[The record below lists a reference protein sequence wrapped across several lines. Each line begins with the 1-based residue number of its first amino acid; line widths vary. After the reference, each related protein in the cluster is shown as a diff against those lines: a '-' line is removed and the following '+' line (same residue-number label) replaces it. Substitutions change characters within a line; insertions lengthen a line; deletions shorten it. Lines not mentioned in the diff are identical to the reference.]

1 MALASGSSPRRS
13 SRARV
18 PLGNARSP
26 GAIVLLFLLL
36 GAGCSAWRGP
46 GFRASGPELPRLK
59 HVLTLEPGISVAD
72 VGAGK
77 GELTV
82 ALAAEVG
89 PSGRVYSTEIDGKSL
104 EQIRAAVAA
113 ARLANVTLVQA
124 EARETGLPASCCD
137 AIVLRRVYHHLT
149 DPAATNASLLRALRP
164 GGVLAV
170 IDFPPLLSWLWPW
183 PPAGVPRNRG
193 GHGVDARL
201 VAEEVVAS
209 GFELVQVIED
219 WPGRWPLAS
228 YCAVFSKPQDKR

>member
-1 MALASGSSPRRS
+1 LG
-13 SRARV
+13 RA
-18 PLGNARSP
+18 
-26 GAIVLLFLLL
+26 GA
-36 GAGCSAWRGP
+36 C
-46 GFRASGPELPRLK
+46 
-59 HVLTLEPGISVAD
+59 
-72 VGAGK
+72 
-77 GELTV
+77 
-82 ALAAEVG
+82 
-89 PSGRVYSTEIDGKSL
+89 IDRESL

-124 EARETGLPASCCD
+124 EARETGLPARCCD

-170 IDFPPLLSWLWPW
+170 IDFPPLLSWLSPW

-209 GFELVQVIED
+209 GFELVQVIEH

-228 YCAVFSKPQDKR
+228 YCAVFSKPRDKG

>member
-1 MALASGSSPRRS
+1 MTTPPRS
-13 SRARV
+13 SRAGFA
-18 PLGNARSP
+18 LGSARGP
-26 GAIVLLFLLL
+26 AAVVLVLLLL
-36 GAGCSAWRGP
+36 GAGCGDWRGP
-46 GFRASGPELPRLK
+46 GFRASGPELPRLR
-59 HVLTLEPGISVAD
+59 HVLALKPGVSVAD

-89 PSGRVYSTEIDGKSL
+89 PGGRVYSTEIDLESL

-124 EARETGLPASCCD
+124 QSRETGLPANCCD

-149 DPAATNASLLRALRP
+149 DPPATNASLLRALRP

-183 PPAGVPRNRG
+183 PPAEVPRNRG

-209 GFELVQVIED
+209 GFALVRVIED

-228 YCAVFSKPQDKR
+228 YCAVFSKPRDTR